1 MATDAATVEFLLE
14 QMAGAGPVT
23 ARRMFGEYGI
33 YLDGKMVAS
42 VCDDRLFLK
51 DLPPV
56 RALLA
61 EPVTAPPYPG
71 AKPGLVIEAEVD
83 DPEALAAL
91 IRASWAAL
99 PVPKPRKPKA
109 AK

>member
-1 MATDAATVEFLLE
+1 MATDAATVEFLLG

-23 ARRMFGEYGI
+23 ARKMFGEYGL

-42 VCDDRLFLK
+42 VNDDRLFLK
-51 DLPPV
+51 DLAPV

-61 EPVTAPPYPG
+61 APELAPPYPG
-71 AKPGLVIEAEVD
+71 AKPQLVIEAEVD

-91 IRASWAAL
+91 IRAAWAAL
-99 PVPKPRKPKA
+99 PVPKPKKPK
-109 AK
+109 KR